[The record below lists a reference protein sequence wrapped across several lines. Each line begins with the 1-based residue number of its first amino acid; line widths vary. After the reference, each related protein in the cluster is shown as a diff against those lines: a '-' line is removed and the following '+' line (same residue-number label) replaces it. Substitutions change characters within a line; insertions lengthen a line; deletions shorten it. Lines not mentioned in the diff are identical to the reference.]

1 MQIGLLGKA
10 NVGKSTFFSAAT
22 QTEVATGNFPFTTI
36 DPNVGVAHVRKPCAC
51 THFELGLCGNC
62 KEGTR
67 FIPISLIDVAGLV
80 PGAHE
85 GKGLGNKFLD
95 DARQADALVHVVDI
109 SGGTDIE
116 GQPVTPGSHDPLK
129 DIEFV
134 HYEFD
139 AWFAQLL
146 EREWPKL
153 VKEAEQKKTTLLDGI
168 SRRLSGL
175 GIKEPDVRAVLLSE
189 NRMDVKPSKWQKKD
203 IASFASALR
212 KISKPIIIAAN
223 KADSCPNLDILEN
236 IETGAIPCS
245 AEVELLLRKANAVGL
260 AEYVPGSESFVETK
274 GANEAQKKAL
284 SKAKAVIEK
293 INGTGIQKVLETV
306 VFEKLHMLTAYPVE
320 DETKLQ
326 NKDGSILPDVK
337 LLQPGSTAKDLAR
350 MVHAD
355 LADGFLHAIDCKN
368 KQRIGADHKI
378 KDGDVIKIVSTK
390 GRG

>member
-22 QTEVATGNFPFTTI
+22 QTKVATGNFPFTTI

-67 FIPISLIDVAGLV
+67 LIPINLIDVAGLV

-109 SGGTDIE
+109 SGSTDIE
-116 GQPVTPGSHDPLK
+116 GQPVPLGSHDPLK

-134 HYEFD
+134 HHEFD
-139 AWFAQLL
+139 AWFTQLL
-146 EREWPKL
+146 KREWPKL
-153 VKEAEQKKTTLLDGI
+153 AKETEQKKITLLDSI

-175 GIKEPDVRAVLLSE
+175 GIKEADVRAALASE
-189 NRMDVKPSKWQKKD
+189 NHTDIKPANWQSED
-203 IASFASALR
+203 IAAFASALR
-212 KISKPIIIAAN
+212 KISKPIVIAAN
-223 KADSCPNLDILEN
+223 KADSCQNLDILEK
-236 IETGAIPCS
+236 IDADAIPCS
-245 AEVELLLRKANAVGL
+245 AEVELLLCKASAAGL
-260 AEYVPGSESFVETK
+260 AKYIPGSESFESTD

-284 SKAKAVIEK
+284 SKAKTVIEK
-293 INGTGIQKVLETV
+293 INGTGIQKILETI
-306 VFEKLHMLTAYPVE
+306 VFEKLEMLTAYPVE

-326 NKDGSILPDVK
+326 NKDGSVLPDVK

-350 MVHAD
+350 TVHAD
-355 LADGFLHAIDCKN
+355 LADGFLHAIDCKS